1 MMKRVNFEREVR
13 AEALAY
19 DGPKED
25 AADGL
30 VFWSQ
35 LKQKRPDVQVSRM

>member
-25 AADGL
+25 VADGL